1 MSKFEDRLWRDLV
14 RRHGADLAQMTRPA
28 AKRARRPR
36 PRLLAGTSV
45 AVAGVGT
52 VAALLLSAASSPP
65 AFAVSRNADGT
76 YTVRLQQIA
85 AIHGANAKL
94 AALGIRARIVE
105 VSPGCAYRVL
115 PPAAVRAMQLAKGIA
130 ASDALKGSTT
140 RVDPREIPAGKL
152 QVLPAVRV
160 AGHVNIA
167 PARLAA
173 ASAPTCVSTLPQTVV
188 ARCAPGTPQHLKS
201 APALPTYSGEIRR
214 ALGKTSAT
222 VHLLTG
228 NSGNSG
234 NSGAPGSTHAQTPVK
249 NPPNWVVIGCQIHT
263 SPPAG
268 NGGNSGNSGNSG
280 TSGNS

>member
-1 MSKFEDRLWRDLV
+1 MTKFEDRLWRELV
-14 RRHGADLAQMTRPA
+14 RRHGADLAEMTRPA
-28 AKRARRPR
+28 SKRARHAR

-45 AVAGVGT
+45 ALAGIGT
-52 VAALLLSAASSPP
+52 AAVLVLSAASSPP

-76 YTVRLQQIA
+76 YTVRLQKLA

-105 VSPGCAYRVL
+105 VTPSCAYRVL
-115 PPAAVRAMQLAKGIA
+115 PPAAVHAMELAKGIA
-130 ASDALKGSTT
+130 ASDALKSSAT
-140 RVDPREIPAGKL
+140 RVDPRRIPPGKL

-173 ASAPTCVSTLPQTVV
+173 VAAPTCVSTLPQTAV
-188 ARCAPGTPQHLKS
+188 ARCAPGAPQHLKS
-201 APALPTYSGEIRR
+201 APAPPTHSGEIRR

-222 VHLLTG
+222 VHLPTG

-234 NSGAPGSTHAQTPVK
+234 NSGKIAAAGSDHTQAPGK
-249 NPPNWVVIGCQIHT
+249 NPPNWVVIGCQVRT
-263 SPPAG
+263 SPPPAP
-268 NGGNSGNSGNSG
+268 SS
-280 TSGNS
+280 